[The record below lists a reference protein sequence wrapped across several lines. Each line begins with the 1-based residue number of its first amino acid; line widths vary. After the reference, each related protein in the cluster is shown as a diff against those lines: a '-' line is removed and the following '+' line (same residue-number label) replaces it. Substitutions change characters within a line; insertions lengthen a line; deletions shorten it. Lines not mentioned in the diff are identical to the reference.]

1 MLCRV
6 IEIQAFL
13 VEIVGK
19 FEFVLTDKAKRI
31 RREACLAM
39 APTVDG
45 EVENGIQLPLKV
57 SVAPYTE
64 KEY

>member
-1 MLCRV
+1 MEV
-6 IEIQAFL
+6 
-13 VEIVGK
+13 VGK

-39 APTVDG
+39 APTVEG

-57 SVAPYTE
+57 SVAPCTE
-64 KEY
+64 KGY